1 MLRFLRSKAKDKT
14 VKAVEKTRRAW
25 FGQVAS
31 LFRGAKLDDE
41 LWDDLEELLIAAD
54 IGVGTTQEL
63 LDRLRKRVRD
73 DRVSDSEAAFFILKQ
88 EMVGLLQVEH
98 ARDRLDIEGKPLVIL
113 VVGVNGVGKTTSIA
127 KLTRIYQAEG
137 KQVLLGAADTFRAA
151 AIEQL
156 QVWGERLGVDVIAH
170 KANGDPAAVAFDA
183 LQAAKARKADVL
195 IIDTAGR
202 LHSKTNL
209 MEEIKKVQRVLTRQ
223 DEDSPQRVL
232 LALDATTG
240 QNGLHQARA
249 FTETLNCD
257 GVFLSKLDGTAKGGV
272 VVSITRELQLPVLF
286 VGTGEGLDD
295 ITPFDPQDFVEALF
309 GGAAHGAVHA

>member
-1 MLRFLRSKAKDKT
+1 
-14 VKAVEKTRRAW
+14 
-25 FGQVAS
+25 
-31 LFRGAKLDDE
+31 
-41 LWDDLEELLIAAD
+41 
-54 IGVGTTQEL
+54 
-63 LDRLRKRVRD
+63 
-73 DRVSDSEAAFFILKQ
+73 
-88 EMVGLLQVEH
+88 MVGLLKVEN
-98 ARDRLDIEGKPLVIL
+98 AGARLDIEGKPLVIL

-170 KANGDPAAVAFDA
+170 KQDGDPGAVAFDA

-249 FTETLNCD
+249 FTEALNCD

-295 ITPFDPQDFVEALF
+295 VTPFDPQDFVEALF
-309 GGAAHGAVHA
+309 GDSGAAHT

>member
-1 MLRFLRSKAKDKT
+1 LLRFLRRKDKDKT

-31 LFRGAKLDDE
+31 LFRGARLDDE

-54 IGVGTTQEL
+54 VGVSTTQEL
-63 LDRLRKRVRD
+63 LNRLRKRVRD
-73 DRVSDSEAAFFILKQ
+73 DKVAEPEAAFTMLKQ
-88 EMVGLLQVEH
+88 EMADLLAVDD
-98 ARDRLDIEGKPLVIL
+98 AGNRLDVEGKPLIIL

-137 KQVLLGAADTFRAA
+137 KHVLLGAADTFRAA

-170 KANGDPAAVAFDA
+170 KSDADPGAVAWDA
-183 LQAAKARKADVL
+183 LQAAKARNADVL
-195 IIDTAGR
+195 IVDTAGR

-223 DEDSPQRVL
+223 DEASPQRVL

-249 FTETLNCD
+249 FTEALDCD

-272 VVSITRELQLPVLF
+272 VVAITRELQLPVLF

-295 ITPFDPQDFVEALF
+295 ITPFDPQEFVEALF
-309 GGAAHGAVHA
+309 SAAHA

>member
-1 MLRFLRSKAKDKT
+1 MRFLGRKDKDKT

-31 LFRGAKLDDE
+31 LFSRAKLDDE
-41 LWDDLEELLIAAD
+41 LWDELEELLIAAD
-54 IGVGTTQEL
+54 VGVSTTQEL
-63 LDRLRKRVRD
+63 LERLKKRVRD
-73 DRVSDSEAAFFILKQ
+73 DRVSEPETAFAMLKQ
-88 EMVGLLQVEH
+88 EMVDLLKVDG
-98 ARDRLDIEGKPLVIL
+98 AGNRLDVEGKPLVIL

-127 KLTRIYQAEG
+127 KLTQIYQSEG
-137 KQVLLGAADTFRAA
+137 KQVLFGAADTFRAA

-170 KANGDPAAVAFDA
+170 KADADPAAVAFDA

-202 LHSKTNL
+202 LHSKSNL

-223 DEDSPQRVL
+223 DENSPQRVL

-249 FTETLNCD
+249 FTEALDCD

-286 VGTGEGLDD
+286 VGTGETLDD
-295 ITPFDPQDFVEALF
+295 VTPFDPQDFVEALF
-309 GGAAHGAVHA
+309 GSAGAAHA

>member
-1 MLRFLRSKAKDKT
+1 MRFLRRKEKEKT

-31 LFRGAKLDDE
+31 LFRGAKLDNE
-41 LWDDLEELLIAAD
+41 LWDELEELLIASD
-54 IGVGTTQEL
+54 VGVATTQEL
-63 LDRLRKRVRD
+63 LERLRKRVRD
-73 DRVSDSEAAFFILKQ
+73 ERVSEPEAAFAILKQ
-88 EMVGLLQVEH
+88 EMVALLAVDD
-98 ARDRLDIEGKPLVIL
+98 AGNRLDVEGKPLVIL

-127 KLTRIYQAEG
+127 KLTHIYQAEG

-170 KANGDPAAVAFDA
+170 KADADPGAVAFDA
-183 LQAAKARKADVL
+183 LQAAKARKVDVL

-209 MEEIKKVQRVLTRQ
+209 MEEIKKVQRVLKRK
-223 DEDSPQRVL
+223 DENSPQRVL
-232 LALDATTG
+232 LTLDATTG

-249 FTETLNCD
+249 FTEALNCD

-295 ITPFDPQDFVEALF
+295 ITPFDPQEFIEALF
-309 GGAAHGAVHA
+309 GSAGTAHA